1 MGDTTNSEAVSL
13 DIHAILEQ
21 LPHRYPFLLIDRVTS
36 CVAGESVSAIKNVSI
51 NEPYFSGHF
60 PQRPVM
66 PGVLIIEALAQAT
79 GILAFITAGQK
90 PEDNML
96 YYFAGIDNARFKK
109 PVEPGDQII
118 LEAKLVKQKRNLWK
132 FKGTATVDGEI
143 VACADLMCASNNY

>member
-1 MGDTTNSEAVSL
+1 MTL

-36 CVAGESVSAIKNVSI
+36 VVAGESVKAIKNVTI
-51 NEPYFSGHF
+51 NEPFFTGHF

-90 PEDNML
+90 PDDNML

-118 LEAKLVKQKRNLWK
+118 LEATLIKQKRNIWK
-132 FKGTATVDGEI
+132 FKGTATVDGEV
-143 VACADLMCASNNY
+143 VASADLMCASNTY